1 MTEHGDD
8 LDDILDNSSDDISV
22 VESSVGMDMKGMFRI
37 LTKGQEQMLLRIAD
51 IEQRQ
56 VLLTTPIST
65 RVQVLVF
72 DLSSHHLSSH
82 HALSRM
88 MMRRLIWFK
97 FTSTRYRCSNEVDV
111 ATHTICLP
119 GKRIGCS
126 TCLIPLKKEII
137 KEQYSAN
144 HYRF

>member
-65 RVQVLVF
+65 RV
-72 DLSSHHLSSH
+72 LSFE
-82 HALSRM
+82 A
-88 MMRRLIWFK
+88 
-97 FTSTRYRCSNEVDV
+97 
-111 ATHTICLP
+111 
-119 GKRIGCS
+119 
-126 TCLIPLKKEII
+126 
-137 KEQYSAN
+137 
-144 HYRF
+144 